1 VKARVPRF
9 PLVRVKALVAAGSF
23 VVQESRAQAFHE
35 TYRQAALAVR
45 EVCSQITE
53 RQFARTESLTWDE
66 ADVYG
71 VWYRQR
77 GWYLKLTI
85 DESIPELAII
95 SFHPLQRPLRTNA
108 GVMNP

>member
-1 VKARVPRF
+1 VKARAPHF
-9 PLVRVKALVAAGSF
+9 LLVRVKALVAAGSF
-23 VVQESRAQAFHE
+23 FVQETKAQAFHE

-45 EVCSQITE
+45 EVCAQLTE

-71 VWYRQR
+71 VRYQQR

-85 DESIPELAII
+85 DEAIPEVAII
-95 SFHPLQRPLRTNA
+95 SFHPLQRPLWTNA
-108 GVMNP
+108 GVTKP